1 MLSTHSPLHAP
12 RHVCLMVIDDVNVR
26 GRASSRTEE
35 KGGGGGG
42 DRVLNQ
48 FWGRGEPLKV

>member
-1 MLSTHSPLHAP
+1 MLSTHSPRHAP

-26 GRASSRTEE
+26 GRASSRAEE
-35 KGGGGGG
+35 KGGGGGAE
-42 DRVLNQ
+42 RVLDQ